1 MIGIELQI
9 SGLRIGIL
17 IGIGLSLV
25 SVILG
30 IIITYIAFQGY
41 RRNSSRPMLFVAV
54 GFLFVF
60 VIPILISAGPS
71 LVAFLIVTTGRYSGL
86 APLIARASTIVGV
99 IVQAIRVIG
108 LLSILY
114 GLRMPLRR

>member
-1 MIGIELQI
+1 MIGISLQF

-17 IGIGLSLV
+17 FGVGLSLV
-25 SVILG
+25 STVLG
-30 IIITYIAFQGY
+30 LAITYIAFQGY

-60 VIPILISAGPS
+60 VIPFLLSVGPTLVVITGGGGPIIAQISAVVGIIVEVS
-71 LVAFLIVTTGRYSGL
+71 RVLGLV
-86 APLIARASTIVGV
+86 
-99 IVQAIRVIG
+99 
-108 LLSILY
+108 SILY